1 MDIKDIQEDS
11 VFEDYLEE
19 KQLRPRTI
27 ELYTYHM
34 IKFCNVTG
42 MTPMQLLDEAEHE
55 EEKEFHCVKQCL
67 RNILRILNFFK

>member
-55 EEKEFHCVKQCL
+55 EEKRIPL
-67 RNILRILNFFK
+67 RKTMLKEHLKDFELF